1 MSEKRLDLLY
11 SEVEEELRASVR
23 SLLEDKSPPESVLAR
38 VEDDQVTDT
47 ALWKELAE
55 VGVAGLPVSEELGG
69 AGASLRESAVVAEEL
84 GRGVAPVPFMGSAVL
99 ATTALLESGDAAAQE
114 LEALAGGESTGA
126 LVVGFASAPGSGFP
140 EAVQESGG
148 KLRGTV
154 GGVVDALT
162 ADVLVVP
169 AVGERGPG
177 LYVVPASEATVTP
190 VVSLDLTRPLAD
202 VSLEG
207 AAGRRVAS
215 GADAER
221 ALRHALVTGAALLSA
236 EQLGVAQWALDATVE
251 YAKTRTQFGRPI
263 GSFQAVKHRLAD
275 LWISVS
281 QARAVV
287 RSAASA
293 AATLREPGAGA
304 GEAAEAEINASLA
317 QAFVSSVAV
326 KAAEEA
332 LQLHGG
338 IGFTWEHPLHL
349 FLKRAKSDALAL
361 GTADRHR
368 LALSGKVDLPAPS
381 A

>member
-38 VEDDQVTDT
+38 VEDDRITDT

-55 VGVAGLPVSEELGG
+55 IGVAGLPVSEELGG

-99 ATTALLESGDAAAQE
+99 ATTALLESGDAATQE
-114 LEALAGGESTGA
+114 LEALAGGESTGT
-126 LVVGFASAPGSGFP
+126 LVVGFARAPGSGFP
-140 EAVQESGG
+140 EAVQENGG
-148 KLRGTV
+148 KLRGNV

-169 AVGERGPG
+169 AVGDSGPG

-236 EQLGVAQWALDATVE
+236 EQLGVAQWALDATVD

-304 GEAAEAEINASLA
+304 EAAEAEINASLA

-368 LALSGKVDLPAPS
+368 LALSGRVDLPAPS